1 MRSSG
6 RKILFSLLGILAHIL
21 EKSAILKFEELP
33 VNDKRPNLKVFN
45 VESPSKGQA
54 CLSLLPVVS
63 HIAGNLFRKMA
74 LVDNKNKMLFG
85 ILSDSF

>member
-45 VESPSKGQA
+45 VESPSKG
-54 CLSLLPVVS
+54 
-63 HIAGNLFRKMA
+63 
-74 LVDNKNKMLFG
+74 
-85 ILSDSF
+85 